1 MVDGLSGKSV
11 ITVNAELL
19 ERILTEKHTLAV
31 TSSADIYLGF
41 WNDRRVIVKR
51 FHENCLHLARK
62 ELSLIGQIEHE
73 NIIKLLAAGPA
84 LPQSCSFLV
93 LEYAEYQSLQK
104 VLYDFPEVDYNL
116 LHVLIW
122 ILQIS
127 RASDYLHRLCSPP
140 IVHADIKPSNILG
153 FDKLRCVKLAD
164 FASSRTVQY
173 NEPSVY
179 GTLCYMAPEL
189 WTVRTGEDVPYSG
202 KSDVYSLMIT
212 FWEFLAR
219 QPPYEVLKRRDV
231 SDKFWSSITE
241 RPPLLDGCPELIN
254 SILQRFGVI
263 LTHIC

>member
-19 ERILTEKHTLAV
+19 ERILTEKVILPESQLTLFIQHTLAV

-189 WTVRTGEDVPYSG
+189 WTVRT
-202 KSDVYSLMIT
+202 
-212 FWEFLAR
+212 
-219 QPPYEVLKRRDV
+219 VLKRRDV

-254 SILQRFGVI
+254 SILQRYAI
-263 LTHIC
+263 SSH